1 MLWWMGKKMAALH
14 EALACTL
21 PKKSLPTLMTPHVS
35 QYFLTSYKDNASGS
49 PQGSFSAFCASTV
62 SLVFCSICPTRTG
75 GLKIRATH
83 PASCAAP
90 YVSKGCASWQNRTE
104 RTLLAVGGQRSWE
117 NWGGSQGSRGK
128 KKKSPKCGRESW
140 QKWKGGC
147 WAKHAL
153 APAAQSLQYVALRI
167 CGCVYKTCRWLACTK
182 DVASSYQ
189 KNVGFSLAEEG
200 EYLQDFTSS
209 LLSGCG
215 ALAQQNGPK
224 ARLWPD
230 RLWFLAGKSSVF
242 NCGRL

>member
-1 MLWWMGKKMAALH
+1 MLWWMGKKTAVLH

-35 QYFLTSYKDNASGS
+35 QYFLTSCKDNASGS

-128 KKKSPKCGRESW
+128 KKVPNVGGNLGRNERGVVEQSTRWLQPHRACNMLHWESV
-140 QKWKGGC
+140 GVFIR
-147 WAKHAL
+147 
-153 APAAQSLQYVALRI
+153 PAADLH
-167 CGCVYKTCRWLACTK
+167 
-182 DVASSYQ
+182 
-189 KNVGFSLAEEG
+189 
-200 EYLQDFTSS
+200 
-209 LLSGCG
+209 
-215 ALAQQNGPK
+215 AQ
-224 ARLWPD
+224 RM
-230 RLWFLAGKSSVF
+230 
-242 NCGRL
+242 